1 MFFRSKI
8 EKIES
13 LINKLSKEELH
24 LAHEKIAK
32 RMLLLNSK
40 EQAEILKSLRV
51 GDRVSFYHKGERIEG
66 TIIRLNKVSAQVID
80 TQKHYWKISPSLL
93 TKI

>member
-80 TQKHYWKISPSLL
+80 IQKHYWKISPSLL

>member
-1 MFFRSKI
+1 M
-8 EKIES
+8 
-13 LINKLSKEELH
+13 
-24 LAHEKIAK
+24 AHEKIAK

>member
-32 RMLLLNSK
+32 RLLLLNSEK
-40 EQAEILKSLRV
+40 QAQILKSLQI
-51 GDRVSFYHKGERIEG
+51 GDKVSFYHKSELIEG

-80 TQKHYWKISPSLL
+80 TKKHYWKISPSLL